1 MLNLNLH
8 VPTLREAGW
17 KSAALACVLV
27 SLVFAGCA
35 APYGVRQASPE
46 AVHRALTGSVLS
58 TGNLSGFSQ
67 ITLRR
72 HNLVDQF
79 ERDPAAAL
87 ALLRGDVVRTGAEGE
102 DLFALA
108 EMSFFHAERSRENS
122 YFLAAAVYAYAY
134 LFPADKAQA
143 PNPFDSRFRL
153 ACDLYNRALTEA
165 FKSDEDG
172 HIRLASGSYALP
184 FGTLVVDFDE
194 AQLRW
199 GSRRLTDFLAVG
211 ELEVTGFRNRYRQPG
226 LGAPLAAKPTPVGP
240 DDPTLS
246 LVGPRVR
253 VPVTALLR
261 LEEPRRQVVTGE
273 LHAHLDLHATSTDNR
288 VSVDGYSVPLEIEPT
303 AALAETLAEGRP
315 WETELTAF
323 LGTLLNVQRPLQLV
337 AREPYRHGVI
347 PVVFVHG
354 TASSVARWADL
365 VNDLDADPFLRDR
378 YQFWF
383 FSYDSGNPIGYSGMV
398 LRKALTKA
406 LQEIDPEGK
415 DPCLRKMVVIG
426 HSQGGLL
433 TKLTAID
440 AGDKFWRNISDVPL
454 DKLDVSE
461 ATRALLQDA
470 TYVKPLPFVHRV
482 VFIATPHHGSYL
494 AGPDIIRRL
503 AQRLVSMPATL
514 LQGTADLFSRDDVR
528 PYLKMQVL
536 PTSIDNMSPGHPFI
550 RTIAEIPVVS
560 GVPAHSIVGLPHG
573 QSKED
578 GGDGVVKYQSA
589 HIDGVESEVIVD
601 SPHSMQ
607 SHPDV
612 VNEVQRILHVH
623 AAATSCVHPEAG
635 PGH

>member
-1 MLNLNLH
+1 MLDLRLH
-8 VPTLREAGW
+8 TASVKNTRWMPTATG
-17 KSAALACVLV
+17 CVLM
-27 SLVFAGCA
+27 SLLWAGCA
-35 APYGVRQASPE
+35 APFGVRQASPE

-58 TGNLSGFSQ
+58 TGKLSGFSE
-67 ITLRR
+67 IALRR
-72 HNLVDQF
+72 HNLV
-79 ERDPAAAL
+79 ERFDADPADAL
-87 ALLRGDVVRTGAEGE
+87 ILLRKHVLETKAASE

-108 EMSFFHAERSRENS
+108 EISFFHAEASRQKPF
-122 YFLAAAVYAYAY
+122 FLAAAVYAYAY
-134 LFPADKAQA
+134 LFPIDKEDA
-143 PNPFDSRFRL
+143 PDPFDPRFRL
-153 ACDLYNRALTEA
+153 ACDLYNRSLTEA
-165 FKSDEDG
+165 FKADEDG
-172 HIRLASGSYALP
+172 HVELTSGSHALP
-184 FGTLVVDFDE
+184 FGTLVIDFDE

-211 ELEVTGFRNRYRQPG
+211 EIEVTGFRNRYRQPG
-226 LGAPLAAKPTPVGP
+226 LGAPLAAKPSPVGA

-261 LEEPRRQVVTGE
+261 LEHPRKQIVSGE
-273 LHAHLDLHATSTDNR
+273 LRGHLELHPASIDDR
-288 VSVDGYSVPLEIEPT
+288 VSLDGYSVPLELEPT

-315 WETELTAF
+315 WELELSAF
-323 LGTLLNVQRPLQLV
+323 FGTLLNVHRPLQLV
-337 AREPYRHGVI
+337 AREPYRPGVI

-365 VNDLDADPFLRDR
+365 VNDLDADPLLRDR
-378 YQFWF
+378 FQFWF

-406 LQEIDPEGK
+406 VQEIDPEGK

-454 DKLDVSE
+454 DQLDVSE
-461 ATRALLQDA
+461 STRNLLRDA
-470 TYVKPLPFVHRV
+470 TMVKPLPFVQRV
-482 VFIATPHHGSYL
+482 VFIATPHRGSYL
-494 AGPDIIRRL
+494 ASPDIIRRL
-503 AQRLVSMPATL
+503 AQRLVAMPASL
-514 LQGTADLFSRDDVR
+514 LQGTADLFLRDDVR

-560 GVPAHSIVGLPHG
+560 GVPAHSIIGLPDG

-589 HIDGVESEVIVD
+589 HIDGVESELIVD

-607 SHPDV
+607 SYPDV
-612 VNEVQRILHVH
+612 VSEVQRILHVH
-623 AAATSCVHPEAG
+623 ATATSCVQAEAG
-635 PGH
+635 SGH